1 MTAFSIGPLGGGTG
15 GGGDPHSLRP
25 HPYTMAQEGQYSTK
39 EHRYRHKTV
48 ETENRQG
55 TPDTQPGEEGR
66 GGGKGLA
73 VGEGRELLVQC
84 LHSSSTGC
92 LGYHTAY

>member
-1 MTAFSIGPLGGGTG
+1 
-15 GGGDPHSLRP
+15 
-25 HPYTMAQEGQYSTK
+25 MAQEGQYSTK

-73 VGEGRELLVQC
+73 VEEERELPVQC
-84 LHSSSTGC
+84 LHSHS
-92 LGYHTAY
+92 HTNRTLDSLSNVDCQIRDVWGR